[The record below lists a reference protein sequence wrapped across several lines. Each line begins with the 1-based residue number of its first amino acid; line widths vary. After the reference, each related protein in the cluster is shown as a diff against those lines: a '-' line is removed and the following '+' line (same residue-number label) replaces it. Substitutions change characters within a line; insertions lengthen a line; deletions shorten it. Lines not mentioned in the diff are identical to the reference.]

1 MLAMSRA
8 PKKETVKQPEVEL
21 IDYVLVRD
29 PLEPEKVG
37 IVKVRAL
44 VALDA
49 GELVRDGDF
58 LAYQRQRMQSLRE
71 KHLAAVEHARQEPL
85 RWK

>member
-49 GELVRDGDF
+49 APLLQVVRPAHRTTIALDF
-58 LAYQRQRMQSLRE
+58 RPPPDEGTVRQARLRR
-71 KHLAAVEHARQEPL
+71 LL
-85 RWK
+85 I